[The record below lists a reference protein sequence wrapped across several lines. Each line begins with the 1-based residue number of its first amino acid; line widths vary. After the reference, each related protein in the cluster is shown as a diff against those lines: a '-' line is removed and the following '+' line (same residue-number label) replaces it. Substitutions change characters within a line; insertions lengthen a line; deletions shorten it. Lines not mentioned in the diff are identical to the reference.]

1 MSDKKSNKETSAKMF
16 TNPLYK
22 PKAKGKK
29 SEDGKYDEK
38 YLVKRM
44 KSFTDKQPRL
54 SGSRPWATLLD
65 VGKKPSLKL
74 KPQLPVAQNKKK
86 AAPMSASRRESLK
99 RQVSDDKWEEWYKE
113 WQKNPKMPPPPRG
126 TPEDHGWSL
135 EGVVNKP
142 VVNKPVTTNN
152 PMFGKDLPKRKTPR
166 EQSRGTMLSAKLKQ
180 NRPIDMRAEKEKL
193 RQNRSIFRKKKAG
206 KGKRR
211 RTRKKRKRRRTKK
224 KRKRRRKKRRRTR
237 K

>member
-1 MSDKKSNKETSAKMF
+1 MSAF
-16 TNPLYK
+16 TNPLFGAETRSKLTTNRK
-22 PKAKGKK
+22 PKGKK
-29 SEDGKYDEK
+29 SKDGTYGEK
-38 YLVKRM
+38 YLLERAE
-44 KSFTDKQPRL
+44 SFAAKQPRL
-54 SGSRPWATLLD
+54 SGKRQFE
-65 VGKKPSLKL
+65 KKPPSNL

-99 RQVSDDKWEEWYKE
+99 RQVSDEKWEEWFKE

-126 TPEDHGWSL
+126 TPEDHGFSL
-135 EGVVNKP
+135 EG

-152 PMFGKDLPKRKTPR
+152 PMFGKNLPKRKT
-166 EQSRGTMLSAKLKQ
+166 GTMAKEKVPMLSA
-180 NRPIDMRAEKEKL
+180 EKL
-193 RQNRSIFRKKKAG
+193 RKSRSIFRKKKVG

-224 KRKRRRKKRRRTR
+224 KRRRRKKKRRRTR

>member
-29 SEDGKYDEK
+29 SEDGKYGRK
-38 YLVKRM
+38 YMLQRM
-44 KSFTDKQPRL
+44 KSFADKQPRL
-54 SGSRPWATLLD
+54 SGARTFSAQP
-65 VGKKPSLKL
+65 PSNLNPK
-74 KPQLPVAQNKKK
+74 LPVVQRET
-86 AAPMSASRRESLK
+86 PMSDARRQSLK
-99 RQVSDDKWEEWYKE
+99 RQVSDEKWEEWYKE

-126 TPEDHGWSL
+126 TPEDHGFSL
-135 EGVVNKP
+135 EG

-152 PMFGKDLPKRKTPR
+152 PMFGKNLPKRKT
-166 EQSRGTMLSAKLKQ
+166 GTMAKAKETLLSA
-180 NRPIDMRAEKEKL
+180 ETL
-193 RQNRSIFRKKKAG
+193 RKNRSIFRKKKAG